1 MEYPPRSNAPL
12 SSKAKGKQPQRA
24 AKSPK
29 KSRREEGAQVI
40 SALQDR
46 VNALD
51 ARASYKAFEDLPLCS
66 ATLAGLKNASYTT
79 LTPIQAKALPL
90 AIKGLSGHSAGMDD
104 AECSTRA

>member
-1 MEYPPRSNAPL
+1 MSTKTSPRM

-24 AKSPK
+24 VAKGPK

-51 ARASYKAFEDLPLCS
+51 ARGNYKAFEDLPLCS
-66 ATLAGLKNASYTT
+66 ATLAGLKNANYTT

-90 AIKGLSGHSAGMDD
+90 AIKGLFRHSV
-104 AECSTRA
+104 